1 MSDFLIEAA
10 KTFRTRRKKL
20 IVIDQQM
27 KIFLNDDKARL
38 IMENCPIRVIFNQKM
53 GLDAFDDPAFDH
65 IHDQYRKVIGQLKR
79 GYHILDIQDVGMAYL
94 YSRPSTMEYERFSS
108 T

>member
-1 MSDFLIEAA
+1 
-10 KTFRTRRKKL
+10 
-20 IVIDQQM
+20 
-27 KIFLNDDKARL
+27 
-38 IMENCPIRVIFNQKM
+38 M

-79 GYHILDIQDVGMAYL
+79 GYHILDIQDVGISYL
-94 YSRPSTMEYERFSS
+94 YARPSILEFERFSS